1 MNITPT
7 LVVLLQELERFNK
20 LVNLMSQTLSLLRK
34 ALAGE
39 IGMGSVLDEVAGALY
54 NGQIPNYW
62 RKLAPDTTKSLAYW
76 IEHLN
81 QRANQYRYWASSG
94 EPLVMWLSGLHMP
107 QSFLTA
113 LVQIACRKNNW
124 PLDRSTL
131 FTEVTRF
138 ADPDDVEERP
148 ESVSEL
154 CGHPN
159 AKKTELS
166 LSVAFA
172 ILSWFHFFLFSF
184 NSVAAKGCYVHGLF
198 LEGARWCLE
207 NQCLEKSLPK
217 VLVEPL
223 PILSIN
229 PTEVHRLKLQVSRKT
244 FSRQASSFHGSF
256 VLLPVFLFRG

>member
-39 IGMGSVLDEVAGALY
+39 IGMGNVLDEVAGALY

-131 FTEVTRF
+131 FTEVTHF

-148 ESVSEL
+148 ESVSEVG
-154 CGHPN
+154 GHPR
-159 AKKTELS
+159 KKNTELS

-172 ILSWFHFFLFSF
+172 ILFWSHFSCFRSI
-184 NSVAAKGCYVHGLF
+184 
-198 LEGARWCLE
+198 
-207 NQCLEKSLPK
+207 
-217 VLVEPL
+217 PL
-223 PILSIN
+223 PQRDATCMVCSWRA
-229 PTEVHRLKLQVSRKT
+229 PAGASRSNVWR
-244 FSRQASSFHGSF
+244 SRCRRCWSNRFPSCPSTRPKFTD
-256 VLLPVFLFRG
+256 

>member
-131 FTEVTRF
+131 FTEVTHF

-148 ESVSEL
+148 ESVSEVG
-154 CGHPN
+154 GHP
-159 AKKTELS
+159 KKKHRTFS
-166 LSVAFA
+166 LGGICNS
-172 ILSWFHFFLFSF
+172 ILVSFFLVFVQFRCRKGMLRAWSVLGRRPLVPRE
-184 NSVAAKGCYVHGLF
+184 SMSGEVAA
-198 LEGARWCLE
+198 EGAGRTASHPVHQPDRSSPTEAAGKLE
-207 NQCLEKSLPK
+207 DFF
-217 VLVEPL
+217 LVER
-223 PILSIN
+223 
-229 PTEVHRLKLQVSRKT
+229 HHFMGRLC
-244 FSRQASSFHGSF
+244 SF
-256 VLLPVFLFRG
+256 PCFLFEG

>member
-131 FTEVTRF
+131 FTEVTHF

-148 ESVSEL
+148 ESVSERG
-154 CGHPN
+154 GHP
-159 AKKTELS
+159 KKKHRTFS
-166 LSVAFA
+166 LGGICNS
-172 ILSWFHFFLFSF
+172 ILVSFFLFSF

-217 VLVEPL
+217 VLVQPL

-244 FSRQASSFHGSF
+244 FFPLRASSFHGSF
-256 VLLPVFLFRG
+256 V

>member
-131 FTEVTRF
+131 FTEVTHF

-154 CGHPN
+154 GGHPR
-159 AKKTELS
+159 KKTPNFLS
-166 LSVAFA
+166 RWHLQFYSGLIFLVFVQFRCRKGMLRAWSV
-172 ILSWFHFFLFSF
+172 LGRRPLVPREPMSGE
-184 NSVAAKGCYVHGLF
+184 VAA
-198 LEGARWCLE
+198 EGAGRTASHPVH
-207 NQCLEKSLPK
+207 QPDRGS
-217 VLVEPL
+217 
-223 PILSIN
+223 
-229 PTEVHRLKLQVSRKT
+229 PTEAAGKSEDA
-244 FSRQASSFHGSF
+244 FSLRASSFHGSF
-256 VLLPVFLFRG
+256 V